1 MMFDTY
7 KESPDFVQCFIDATI
22 RHEGG
27 YVNDP
32 NDSGG
37 ETNYGITK
45 AVADK
50 FKSSWI
56 DYAWN
61 GNMVTMPLQ
70 FAQDVYAQEYFFSPR
85 FNLVAEKSHL
95 IAQELFD
102 TGVNTG
108 TSRPSK
114 WLQQLLNV
122 FNNQQT
128 FYKDITV
135 DGKIGPRTCAAL
147 QSFLNRRG
155 KEGER
160 VMYNALNIMQ
170 GSFYIDLATRREKDQ
185 KFVWGWINSRVDF
198 K

>member
-1 MMFDTY
+1 MCDAY
-7 KESPDFVQCFIDATI
+7 KNSPSFVQGFIDTTI
-22 RHEGG
+22 KHEGG

-50 FKSSWI
+50 FKSSWV

-61 GNMVTMPLQ
+61 GNMKTMPLQ

-85 FNLVAEKSHL
+85 FNLVAEKSQL

-122 FNNQQT
+122 FNNQQS
-128 FYKDITV
+128 FYKDIAE
-135 DGKIGPRTCAAL
+135 DGKIGAGTCAAL
-147 QSFLNRRG
+147 QSFLDKRG

-170 GSFYIDLATRREKDQ
+170 GSFYIDLATKREKDE